1 MPQKHRFTACISKIL
16 PGRLVGNGQI
26 ANEAQVSELKR
37 IQIKCFHQNSTR
49 KETGCVGLCF
59 CAQLHMQQEGIRRF
73 QCGSDIWP
81 LRLTNWVLLASKV
94 CTYLTFPS
102 SYTVTVNM
110 EHLFKSQWIRGTSC
124 LSASGNT
131 WNLLHSCQKLW
142 PCLFIH
148 IMRIKLG
155 IYLTAQCLYGQI
167 SVGALKQ
174 YLSCHVNNYEPS
186 KFKPQSCFLGVLKN
200 HSTSFIIA

>member
-1 MPQKHRFTACISKIL
+1 MLLSKQHQEGNGMCWPLFLCPTPHAAGGDKKISTWIGHMAVKPYKLGSISKQS
-16 PGRLVGNGQI
+16 VYY
-26 ANEAQVSELKR
+26 
-37 IQIKCFHQNSTR
+37 
-49 KETGCVGLCF
+49 
-59 CAQLHMQQEGIRRF
+59 
-73 QCGSDIWP
+73 
-81 LRLTNWVLLASKV
+81 
-94 CTYLTFPS
+94 TYLTFPS

-110 EHLFKSQWIRGTSC
+110 EHLFRSQWILGTSC

-131 WNLLHSCQKLW
+131 WNLLRSCQKLW

-174 YLSCHVNNYEPS
+174 YLSCHVNNYHPS
-186 KFKPQSCFLGVLKN
+186 KFKSGSCEDE
-200 HSTSFIIA
+200 